1 MKFYP
6 EAAMERAMK
15 VQEVI
20 LGAMGKRIPWWQ
32 AAEILGIS
40 ARQMRRWKQRYEQWG
55 YDGLYDRRR
64 GKPSP
69 RRATLAGCRVTVYE
83 HLDGT
88 LRMGYG
94 PHQVG
99 RYTAAGVPL
108 EEKKSRPRRAVEKT
122 VAAQP
127 GKSLRDSHFPTAF
140 IIRHT
145 QTL

>member
-1 MKFYP
+1 MQLKGVSA
-6 EAAMERAMK
+6 ETGLTRC
-15 VQEVI
+15 
-20 LGAMGKRIPWWQ
+20 GKSVP
-32 AAEILGIS
+32 AFPTPTKG
-40 ARQMRRWKQRYEQWG
+40 
-55 YDGLYDRRR
+55 RR